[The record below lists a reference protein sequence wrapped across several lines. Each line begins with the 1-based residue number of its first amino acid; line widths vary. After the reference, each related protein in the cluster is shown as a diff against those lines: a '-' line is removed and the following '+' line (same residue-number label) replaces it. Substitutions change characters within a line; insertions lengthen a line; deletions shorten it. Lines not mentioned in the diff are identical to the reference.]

1 MGERVACAAGVLNRI
16 AASVE
21 DAAMRSLTAGKG
33 CFATED
39 IAHVKLFMSRP
50 AQALLAIT
58 CLFVSILGF
67 FWLRQPPSNQEL
79 LANYAKVADYA
90 NAAASVHG
98 LPWWTPNYLQG
109 CSLAFA
115 SLGALTNLALFTSV
129 LVAGPYSGAKLAAL
143 AFLFLCPLTMF
154 AFIRRLCP
162 GSGWTAFSCG
172 AAYLFA
178 PAILI
183 RLGHVE
189 HVANVLAFAMIP
201 VAFLSILVFLEQRSA
216 WSAILCAT
224 ANSLLVLAYAKIAV
238 LALPL
243 LAAFALWVW
252 MARAHFTPPS
262 RRNVL
267 LCAGTFLILGGLPNF
282 PSLRETRF
290 IAKFD
295 FGPFSAWQKGY
306 SAESVL
312 SWMDRES
319 RLTGARVSAQ
329 TEVRTNA
336 LYLGIAGLA
345 CATALFFS
353 RRRPAWQ
360 TSEATVFRLF
370 MALTFLAHWLGLGV
384 NTALSGQFA
393 FLSHADSA
401 WDPAVAISWG
411 LLVLQGVAIWIIV
424 PGSLPARPWFAA
436 LAILVYFCIPGFR
449 LIEKLPLYGDIRAP
463 HDFFGMGG
471 VFCFSVAAG
480 LAANILIREMPRR
493 GARLAAAAALLG
505 LASADSAS
513 AVPSFFKGPMNRQ
526 TFDDFLAAQNFLQT
540 ASLPGRIAPYSGRYF
555 YLLTPLLSGRGLV
568 TEAFGGQFML
578 RGVAEL
584 QQASFLSREDFT
596 TFLDIAGVSH
606 LLIDK
611 KDPDTPGGLQ
621 DTLRSLM
628 SPVLENEHFVVL
640 ENPDNYYPAAFAK
653 NFVVIDEQATGTA
666 SNSLRVAERGLLAV
680 SRRTSFGDEEGLVR
694 LNEYPASVQRIRKIP
709 PETVERRN
717 VQEIV
722 VDPPAETGWLVIPEA
737 FHPDWKATQ
746 AGRALQIAGAY
757 GALLAIRL
765 DGTAGTILLAFR
777 PPWWYFVCVWT
788 SLAGW
793 LAVVVLLIA
802 KKLSRLPEGWQTF
815 LLHAGPPPEKAATAP
830 SDLRQSP
837 SGKVLVIIPTYNE
850 ASGIGTILEKTL
862 IANPSLEIVVV
873 DDNSPDHT
881 AKAVRSHPAFER
893 RVHLV
898 KREGKL
904 GLGSAYKEGFRWAMA
919 RGFDTCIQI
928 DADLSHD
935 PADIPRLIQ
944 ALENGADVAIGS
956 RYSGGVRV
964 MNWPQDRLFLSLGA
978 SRLVRALTGLPL
990 TDVTSGFKA
999 IRCAALR
1006 DLDWNR
1012 FTTEGYGFQVEL
1024 HFFLWKSGAR
1034 LVEVPIVFTERRE
1047 GQTKMTLG
1055 IAAEAVWRVLQ
1066 LAIFKK

>member
-1 MGERVACAAGVLNRI
+1 
-16 AASVE
+16 
-21 DAAMRSLTAGKG
+21 
-33 CFATED
+33 
-39 IAHVKLFMSRP
+39 MSRP
-50 AQALLAIT
+50 ALALLAIT
-58 CLFVSILGF
+58 CLFVGTLGF

-109 CSLAFA
+109 CSLAFL
-115 SLGALTNLALFTSV
+115 SLGALTNLALFIGA
-129 LVAGPYSGAKLAAL
+129 LVAGPYSGGKLAAL

-162 GSGWTAFSCG
+162 VSGWTAFSCG

-178 PAILI
+178 PAILL

-189 HVANVLAFAMIP
+189 HVANVFAFALIP
-201 VAFLSILVFLEQRSA
+201 VAFRGVLVFLEQRHA

-238 LALPL
+238 LILPL
-243 LAAFALWVW
+243 LAAFAVWVW
-252 MARAHFTPPS
+252 IARAHFTPPT

-267 LCAGTFLILGGLPNF
+267 LCLSIFLILGGLPNF
-282 PSLRETRF
+282 PALRETRF

-295 FGPFSAWQKGY
+295 FGPFAGWQKGY

-319 RLTGARVSAQ
+319 RLTGARVSTQ
-329 TEVRTNA
+329 SEVRTNSS
-336 LYLGIAGLA
+336 YLGIAGLA
-345 CATALFFS
+345 CATGLFFF
-353 RRRPAWQ
+353 RRRAAWQ
-360 TSEATVFRLF
+360 TSDATVFRLF

-384 NTALSGQFA
+384 NTAWSGQFA

-401 WDPAVAISWG
+401 WDPAIAISWG
-411 LLVLQGVAIWIIV
+411 LLVLQGMAIWAIM
-424 PGSLPARPWFAA
+424 PGSLPARPWLVT
-436 LAILVYFCIPGFR
+436 LAILVYFFVPGFR

-463 HDFFGMGG
+463 HDFFEMGG

-480 LAANILIREMPRR
+480 LAADILIREMPQR
-493 GARLAAAAALLG
+493 GTQLATAAALLG
-505 LASADSAS
+505 LASTDSAS
-513 AVPSFFKGPMNRQ
+513 AVSSFFKGPMDRQ
-526 TFDDFLAAQNFLQT
+526 TFDDFLSVQKFLKT
-540 ASLPGRIAPYSGRYF
+540 DIPPGRVAPYSGRYF
-555 YLLTPLLSGRGLV
+555 YLLTPLLSGRGLL
-568 TEAFGGQFML
+568 TEAFAGQFML
-578 RGVAEL
+578 RGVAKL

-611 KDPDTPGGLQ
+611 KDPDTPGDLQ
-621 DTLRSLM
+621 DALRSLM
-628 SPVLENEHFVVL
+628 APVFENDHFVVL
-640 ENPDNYYPAAFAK
+640 GNPDNYYPAAFAK
-653 NFVVIDEQATGTA
+653 NFIAIAEQASEAA
-666 SNSLRVAERGLLAV
+666 STSLRAAGQGLLAV
-680 SRRTSFGDEEGLVR
+680 SQGENVDNEEGLVKS
-694 LNEYPASVQRIRKIP
+694 NENSASLHRMRRVPADAIERKSVH
-709 PETVERRN
+709 
-717 VQEIV
+717 EILA
-722 VDPPAETGWLVIPEA
+722 DPPAEAGWLVIPEGL
-737 FHPDWKATQ
+737 HPDWKATK
-746 AGRALQIAGAY
+746 AGRVLQIARAY
-757 GALLAIRL
+757 SAFLAIRL
-765 DGTAGTILLAFR
+765 DGTAGAIKLSFQ

-793 LAVVVLLIA
+793 LAVIVLLSA
-802 KKLSRLPEGWQTF
+802 RKLSLLPEGWQTY
-815 LLHAGPPPEKAATAP
+815 LLHTPPPDENLALAP
-830 SDLRQSP
+830 SDLHKSP

-850 ASGIGTILEKTL
+850 ASGIRNTLDKTL
-862 IANPSLEIVVV
+862 IADPSLEIVVV
-873 DDNSPDHT
+873 DDSSPDQT
-881 AKAVRSHPAFER
+881 AKAVQSHPVFNR

-898 KREGKL
+898 KRKGKL

-935 PADIPRLIQ
+935 PADIPRLLV
-944 ALENGADVAIGS
+944 ALENGADAAIGS

-964 MNWPQDRLFLSLGA
+964 MNWSQDRLFLSLGA
-978 SRLVRALTGLPL
+978 SRLVRVLTGLPL

-999 IRCAALR
+999 IRCATLR
-1006 DLDWNR
+1006 GLDWNR

-1024 HFFLWKSGAR
+1024 HYFLWKSGAR

>member
-1 MGERVACAAGVLNRI
+1 MGERAACAAGVLNRI
-16 AASVE
+16 AARIE

-58 CLFVSILGF
+58 CLFVGILGF

-90 NAAASVHG
+90 NAAASVHA

-238 LALPL
+238 LTLPL

-267 LCAGTFLILGGLPNF
+267 LCAGAFLILGGLPNF

-329 TEVRTNA
+329 SEVRTNA
-336 LYLGIAGLA
+336 SYLGIAGLA
-345 CATALFFS
+345 CATALFFF

-393 FLSHADSA
+393 FLSDADSA

-411 LLVLQGVAIWIIV
+411 LLVRARGGNLDHRARVSSCPALVRRSRDSRVFLHSGIPIDRKASALRRHSRTARLFRNGRRILLFRRGR
-424 PGSLPARPWFAA
+424 PCGEHSHPRNAPARRSIGGSFGSAWA
-436 LAILVYFCIPGFR
+436 GFR
-449 LIEKLPLYGDIRAP
+449 
-463 HDFFGMGG
+463 
-471 VFCFSVAAG
+471 G
-480 LAANILIREMPRR
+480 L
-493 GARLAAAAALLG
+493 
-505 LASADSAS
+505 
-513 AVPSFFKGPMNRQ
+513 
-526 TFDDFLAAQNFLQT
+526 
-540 ASLPGRIAPYSGRYF
+540 
-555 YLLTPLLSGRGLV
+555 
-568 TEAFGGQFML
+568 
-578 RGVAEL
+578 
-584 QQASFLSREDFT
+584 
-596 TFLDIAGVSH
+596 
-606 LLIDK
+606 
-611 KDPDTPGGLQ
+611 
-621 DTLRSLM
+621 
-628 SPVLENEHFVVL
+628 
-640 ENPDNYYPAAFAK
+640 
-653 NFVVIDEQATGTA
+653 
-666 SNSLRVAERGLLAV
+666 
-680 SRRTSFGDEEGLVR
+680 
-694 LNEYPASVQRIRKIP
+694 RK
-709 PETVERRN
+709 
-717 VQEIV
+717 
-722 VDPPAETGWLVIPEA
+722 
-737 FHPDWKATQ
+737 
-746 AGRALQIAGAY
+746 
-757 GALLAIRL
+757 
-765 DGTAGTILLAFR
+765 
-777 PPWWYFVCVWT
+777 
-788 SLAGW
+788 
-793 LAVVVLLIA
+793 
-802 KKLSRLPEGWQTF
+802 
-815 LLHAGPPPEKAATAP
+815 
-830 SDLRQSP
+830 
-837 SGKVLVIIPTYNE
+837 
-850 ASGIGTILEKTL
+850 
-862 IANPSLEIVVV
+862 
-873 DDNSPDHT
+873 
-881 AKAVRSHPAFER
+881 
-893 RVHLV
+893 
-898 KREGKL
+898 
-904 GLGSAYKEGFRWAMA
+904 
-919 RGFDTCIQI
+919 
-928 DADLSHD
+928 
-935 PADIPRLIQ
+935 
-944 ALENGADVAIGS
+944 
-956 RYSGGVRV
+956 
-964 MNWPQDRLFLSLGA
+964 
-978 SRLVRALTGLPL
+978 
-990 TDVTSGFKA
+990 
-999 IRCAALR
+999 RCA
-1006 DLDWNR
+1006 
-1012 FTTEGYGFQVEL
+1012 
-1024 HFFLWKSGAR
+1024 
-1034 LVEVPIVFTERRE
+1034 LVF
-1047 GQTKMTLG
+1047 
-1055 IAAEAVWRVLQ
+1055 
-1066 LAIFKK
+1066 